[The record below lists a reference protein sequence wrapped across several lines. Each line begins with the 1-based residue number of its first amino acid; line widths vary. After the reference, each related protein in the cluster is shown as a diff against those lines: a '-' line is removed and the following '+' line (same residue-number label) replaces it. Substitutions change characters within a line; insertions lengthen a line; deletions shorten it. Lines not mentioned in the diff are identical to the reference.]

1 MPARVNGSWGGA
13 RNRADRTSKRL
24 TKGQVELLTGGAW
37 HSGTIGLPLNRHI
50 IVQFKLM
57 GIAERDTLPE
67 VRLILKKSGDWI
79 AANGGQFAA
88 IWSREVGPNKG
99 AHLHLAAHI
108 PDGLA
113 VRYFQMLRRWLRR
126 RLKVDRWKGGT
137 ILTRCIKG
145 APKGPEMACSA
156 LYRVNLWKVAS
167 YLAKG
172 SSPALVASYGLTH
185 DYKPGGTVTGKRAG
199 TTANLGRA
207 ARGLN

>member
-1 MPARVNGSWGGA
+1 MPTRVTGNWGGA
-13 RNRADRTSKRL
+13 RNRADRTSEQL
-24 TKGQVELLTGGAW
+24 TTGQVELLTGGAR
-37 HSGTIGLPLNRHI
+37 HSCTIGLPLNRHI
-50 IVQFKLM
+50 TVQFQLM
-57 GIAERDTLPE
+57 GIVERDTLPE

-88 IWSREVGPNKG
+88 IWSREVGPKKG
-99 AHLHLAAHI
+99 THLHLAAHI

-126 RLKVDRWKGGT
+126 RLKVDRWGCGT
-137 ILTRCIKG
+137 VLTRCIKG

-172 SSPALVASYGLTH
+172 SSPALVASYRLTH
-185 DYKPGGTVTGKRAG
+185 DYEPGGTVTGKRAG

-207 ARGLN
+207 ARGLI